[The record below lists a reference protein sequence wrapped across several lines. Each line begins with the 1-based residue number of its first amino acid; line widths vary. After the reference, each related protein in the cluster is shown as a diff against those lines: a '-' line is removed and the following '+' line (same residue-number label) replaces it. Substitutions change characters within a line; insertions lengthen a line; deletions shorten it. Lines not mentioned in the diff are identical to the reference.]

1 MKKRKIRN
9 FIMAIVDIF
18 VVLIVIYFI
27 IGYINFYNL
36 SNDKKPLFVVKEN
49 DYTTTSGDKVNI
61 YDNVIYKIVK
71 QEKPGKSISYSL
83 KLWFMDDIKD

>member
-9 FIMAIVDIF
+9 IIMAIIDILI
-18 VVLIVIYFI
+18 VLLVIYFI

-49 DYTTTSGDKVNI
+49 NYTTTSGDKVNV
-61 YDNVIYKIVK
+61 YDNIIYKIVEH
-71 QEKPGKSISYSL
+71 EKPGTSISYSL